1 MKNLLVNLP
10 ITLKKI
16 MSKITKNKLGIVFVV
31 DKNNKLLG
39 SISDGDIRRGM
50 LKGLDIKD
58 KISTKSKI
66 IEKSP
71 FSLNFDT
78 SVQEIWKYLDKEYR
92 GRLIKCIPLV
102 DKSKKLIDI
111 STPQRLRKFSVAQ
124 PSIGEHELSNII
136 DCVSSGWI
144 SSKGSYIGK
153 FESEFSKYL
162 GGGNVVSV
170 SSGTTAIQLGLSALG
185 IGEGDEVLVP
195 NFTFAATIN
204 AIIHSKAT
212 PIIVDIDKNTWTISL
227 QDIQRKITQKTRAIV
242 PVHIY
247 GQPYHIDEIIN
258 FSKKNNLYVIEDCA
272 EAVGAKYKKRLV
284 GLDGDCSCF
293 SFFANKTI
301 TTGEGGAVIFKDK
314 KIASKARILRDHGM
328 SQSGSYKHE
337 YVGYNFR
344 MTNMQAA
351 IGLAQLKRVNVFIK
365 RRKNVFNYYNNNL
378 NKNKRITFLPNNEWS
393 ENSYWSYTVKIN
405 NLGLQKRDKLLEQ
418 LKKRG
423 IECRPAFY
431 PLNLMNPYKIFGH
444 EKYEVT
450 QEISFN
456 SISLPTS
463 NDLSKT
469 EVDYISSIFLDELKK
484 IL

>member
-16 MSKITKNKLGIVFVV
+16 MYKITKNKLGIVFVV

-39 SISDGDIRRGM
+39 SISDGDIRRGI
-50 LKGLDIKD
+50 LKGLNIEQ
-58 KISTKSKI
+58 KISIKSKI

-71 FSLNFDT
+71 FSLNFNVN
-78 SVQEIWKYLDKEYR
+78 VQEIWKYLDKEYK

-102 DKSKKLIDI
+102 DKSKKLVEI
-111 STPQRLRKFSVAQ
+111 STSQRLRKFSVAQ

-144 SSKGSYIGK
+144 SSKGFYIGK
-153 FESEFSKYL
+153 FESELSKYL
-162 GGGNVVSV
+162 GGGHAVSV

-212 PIIVDIDKNTWTISL
+212 PVIVDVDKNTWTISL
-227 QDIQRKITQKTRAIV
+227 EDIKRKITKKTRAIV

-247 GQPYHIDEIIN
+247 GQPYHVDEIVN
-258 FSKKNNLYVIEDCA
+258 FSKKNSLYVIEDCA

-301 TTGEGGAVIFKDK
+301 TTGEGGAVIFKDQ
-314 KIASKARILRDHGM
+314 KIASKARMLRDHGM
-328 SQSGSYKHE
+328 SQTTTYWHD
-337 YVGYNFR
+337 YTGYNFR

-351 IGLAQLKRVNVFIK
+351 IGLAQLKRLNIILK
-365 RRKNVFNYYNNNL
+365 RRKNVFKYYNNNL
-378 NKNKRITFLPNNEWS
+378 KKNKQITFLPSNGWS

-405 NLGLQKRDKLLEQ
+405 NLGLQKRNKLLEQ

-423 IECRPAFY
+423 VECRPTFY
-431 PLNLMNPYKIFGH
+431 PLNLMKPYKKFS
-444 EKYEVT
+444 YENYKVT

-456 SISLPTS
+456 SMSLPTS
-463 NDLSKT
+463 NDLSKN
-469 EVDYISSIFLDELKK
+469 EIDYIAGIFLEELKK
-484 IL
+484 V